1 MWGIR
6 PISPSLSFRKEGR
19 QVLGKRERS
28 VGEDYPRRKEESVK
42 PLRSLRFINSL
53 FILRVSRLDRDV
65 TEEVMETAKV
75 TVLQFRFS
83 SSDVKFCTYIL
94 ISIIL
99 IFL

>member
-28 VGEDYPRRKEESVK
+28 VSEDYPRRKEESVK

>member
-28 VGEDYPRRKEESVK
+28 VGEDYPHRKEESVK

-83 SSDVKFCTYIL
+83 SSDVKFCT
-94 ISIIL
+94 
-99 IFL
+99 

>member
-53 FILRVSRLDRDV
+53 FILRVSCLDRDV

-83 SSDVKFCTYIL
+83 SSDVKFCT
-94 ISIIL
+94 
-99 IFL
+99 

>member
-42 PLRSLRFINSL
+42 PLRSLHFINSL
-53 FILRVSRLDRDV
+53 FILRVSCLDRDV

-83 SSDVKFCTYIL
+83 SSDVKFCT
-94 ISIIL
+94 
-99 IFL
+99 

>member
-28 VGEDYPRRKEESVK
+28 VGEDYPHRKEESVK

-53 FILRVSRLDRDV
+53 FILRVSCLDRDV

-83 SSDVKFCTYIL
+83 SSDVKFCT
-94 ISIIL
+94 
-99 IFL
+99 

>member
-42 PLRSLRFINSL
+42 PLRSLRFNNGL
-53 FILRVSRLDRDV
+53 FILRVSCLDRDV

-83 SSDVKFCTYIL
+83 SSDVKFCT
-94 ISIIL
+94 
-99 IFL
+99 

>member
-42 PLRSLRFINSL
+42 LLRSLRFINSL
-53 FILRVSRLDRDV
+53 FILRVSCLDRDV
-65 TEEVMETAKV
+65 TEEVILTQVMETAKV

-83 SSDVKFCTYIL
+83 SSDVKFCT
-94 ISIIL
+94 
-99 IFL
+99 